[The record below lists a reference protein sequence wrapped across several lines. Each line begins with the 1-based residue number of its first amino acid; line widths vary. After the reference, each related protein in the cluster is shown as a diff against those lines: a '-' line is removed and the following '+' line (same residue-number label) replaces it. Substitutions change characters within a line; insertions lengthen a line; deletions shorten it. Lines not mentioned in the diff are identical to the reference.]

1 MPAAGATVSPL
12 GGQASFRTLGRRPIT
27 RRANASSALLV
38 GVGVSRPRAPAS
50 AEPADARERAFRA
63 AAREHR
69 VRITSE
75 QADIWPSDS
84 SAKPGEKQWPGAFF
98 LSLSLTLSLSLI
110 LSLSARPFY
119 YSFGTPFA
127 NELHCWRARKKSHP
141 KIFNGAHLEWQE
153 QQIDRRG
160 ERASE
165 SRSDARRADDFLSV
179 THPSGPQRERA
190 ACRDGRSRERVT
202 SGTPARYAH

>member
-98 LSLSLTLSLSLI
+98 LSLSLSLSR
-110 LSLSARPFY
+110 SLSFFPYPLVLFIIHSVPRSLTNSIVGALEKSLTLKYLTARTW
-119 YSFGTPFA
+119 SGRSSRSIGA
-127 NELHCWRARKKSHP
+127 ASGRARADRTL
-141 KIFNGAHLEWQE
+141 GAPMT
-153 QQIDRRG
+153 
-160 ERASE
+160 
-165 SRSDARRADDFLSV
+165 F
-179 THPSGPQRERA
+179 
-190 ACRDGRSRERVT
+190 
-202 SGTPARYAH
+202 